1 MTLQEQ
7 LQKDKLTII
16 AMQALL
22 CDCAEEGA
30 IVLKDS
36 LSEICRQAGVNRTQV
51 YERKAQLWNA
61 LAEFELAGPGR
72 PVKTEPPPVADEM
85 PASYRLREQV
95 LRYRLDHPGAV
106 VVHRSGNTSYSDGF
120 RRWVLDLADT
130 WEETRESFCLW
141 AEIPHPT
148 LITWQRRDR
157 VQPYVPSLVRAV
169 PPLANSATTECRT
182 IVEDYAIWE
191 GSLRDFL
198 RYEAQRLHLAAHA
211 IRRVLAITGMVAS
224 KPHRTP
230 RYRGST
236 ERQRPGDILVTDGK
250 ELTVISSA
258 SGEIDHYNWQGI
270 VDQATACHTAV
281 VITDHECAEGVRE
294 AYEGSCTFLG
304 RVPQAL
310 LHDNKPIHDE
320 KSLRKAIEPRS
331 HMIAATPARPQNKAV
346 IEGEFGKYE
355 QAVGAL
361 HLDDSSIENLKRS
374 AVSEAIR
381 AYTAGINQAGR
392 AEFRGRSRKQV
403 LRESC
408 PDPQADLTFLE
419 QLRARHNHQGRSDP
433 LPSQALARQV
443 LDAGFARFE
452 LESLDEQGKL
462 RAWLISRFTPAAIRQ
477 GLALFGSERAKGR
490 LKNKMAHRYLVKLI
504 QSRQEELDLQEQ
516 EHCLLVFAEV
526 ERKAWLQELEQD
538 YDLLKTECNQ
548 AVELEHDLAFR
559 LSEKSVF
566 GGLPLARAF
575 WEGKLKALLA
585 AQCRRYEAV
594 RRHIRRLYEAPGNDR
609 LNLISRIIGWE
620 NQLAQ

>member
-22 CDCAEEGA
+22 CDCAGEGL
-30 IVLKDS
+30 IVLEDS
-36 LSEICRQAGVNRTQV
+36 LSGICRQATVNRTQV
-51 YERKAQLWNA
+51 YERKEQLWA
-61 LAEFELAGPGR
+61 AFASIELPRPGR
-72 PVKTEPPPVADEM
+72 PVKTAPVPAPAGIPPGCQ
-85 PASYRLREQV
+85 LREQV
-95 LRYRLDHPGAV
+95 LRYRLAHPGAL
-106 VVHRSGNTSYSDGF
+106 VVHASGSTSYSDGF
-120 RRWVLDLADT
+120 RRFVLDQTDT
-130 WEETRESFCLW
+130 WEGTLESFCQW

-148 LITWQRRDR
+148 LMSWQQRDR
-157 VQPYVPSLVRAV
+157 SQSYAPSPVRAV
-169 PPLANSATTECRT
+169 PLLADSATTECRS
-182 IVEDYAIWE
+182 IMEDYAIWE

-198 RYEAQRLHLAAHA
+198 HYEAQRLQLAPHA
-211 IRRVLAITGMVAS
+211 IRRVLTITGMVAS
-224 KPHRTP
+224 KPHQGP

-250 ELTVISSA
+250 ELTVVSTA

-270 VDQATACHTAV
+270 VDQATVCHTAV
-281 VITDHECAEGVRE
+281 VITDQECAEGVGQ

-320 KSLRKAIEPRS
+320 KGLRKTIEPRS

-355 QAVGAL
+355 QAVGTL

-374 AVSEAIR
+374 AVSEVIR

-392 AEFRGRSRKQV
+392 AEFRGRSRQQV
-403 LRESC
+403 LREFC

-419 QLRARHNHQGRSDP
+419 QLRAKHKHQGRSDP
-433 LPSQALARQV
+433 LPSQALARQI
-443 LDAGFARFE
+443 LDVGFARFD

-462 RAWLISRFTPAAIRQ
+462 RAWLSSRFIPAAIRQ
-477 GLALFGSERAKGR
+477 GLAIFGSERAKGR
-490 LKNKMAHRYLVKLI
+490 LQNKTAHRYLVKLI

-516 EHCLLVFAEV
+516 EHCLLAFAEV
-526 ERKAWLQELEQD
+526 ERKAWLQELEKD
-538 YDLLKTECNQ
+538 YDLLKTECSQ
-548 AVELEHDLAFR
+548 AVDLEHDLAFR
-559 LSEKSVF
+559 LSEKAVF
-566 GGLPLARAF
+566 GGLPLARVF
-575 WEGKLKALLA
+575 WEEKLKGLLA
-585 AQCRRYEAV
+585 NQYKRYEVV

-609 LNLISRIIGWE
+609 FNLISRIIGWE